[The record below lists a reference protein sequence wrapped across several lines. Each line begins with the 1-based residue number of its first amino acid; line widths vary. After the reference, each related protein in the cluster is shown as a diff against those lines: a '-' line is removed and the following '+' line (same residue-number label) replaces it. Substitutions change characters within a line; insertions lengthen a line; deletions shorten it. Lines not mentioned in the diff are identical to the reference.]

1 MPETSKKIP
10 IPKSL
15 TEGKMQTQTETLQV
29 QRKKDKL
36 FIGIPKERTL
46 QENRVA
52 LVPTSV
58 ATLVSLGH
66 RVVVEKGA
74 GEKSNYSDHNF
85 SEVGAEIAYS
95 PESVFKADVILKVAP
110 PTLEEIEL
118 FKPNQI
124 LISPLHLPII
134 SEEYIYRLRHKRVI
148 ALAME
153 YIQDESGSFPVV
165 RIMSEMAGIS
175 AMLTAADL
183 LTTSQ
188 NDKGGGRGVLLGGIS
203 GVPPAKVVV
212 LGAGVVAE
220 FATRV
225 AIGLGAEIRIFDNNV
240 SKLMRVQHLVGRQ
253 LNTSTLNPIQLEKEL
268 VSADVVIG
276 AIHSTTGRTPVIV
289 SEEMVSKMKRGAV
302 IVDVSIDQGGC
313 FETSEVMSHDQPT
326 FIKHDVIHYC
336 VPNIASKVP
345 RTASIAVSNI
355 LTSILLK
362 AGNVGSI
369 QGLLSMHHGL
379 RHGVY
384 TYKGALTNEYL
395 GRRFGI
401 KHTDLDLLIT
411 SQL

>member
-15 TEGKMQTQTETLQV
+15 TEGQMQTQTETLQIP
-29 QRKKDKL
+29 RKKDKL

-58 ATLVSLGH
+58 ATLISMGH
-66 RVVVEKGA
+66 RVVIESGA
-74 GEKSNYSDHNF
+74 GKKSNYTDHNF
-85 SEVGAEIAYS
+85 SEVGAEIAHS
-95 PESVFKADVILKVAP
+95 TEAVFKAEVILKVAP

-118 FKPNQI
+118 FHPNQI

-134 SEEYIYRLRHKRVI
+134 TEEYIYRLRYKRVI

-153 YIQDESGSFPVV
+153 YVQDDRGSYPVV

-175 AMLTAADL
+175 AMHTAAEL
-183 LTTSQ
+183 LTSTKEGQS
-188 NDKGGGRGVLLGGIS
+188 RGVLLGGIS
-203 GVPPAKVVV
+203 GVPPAKVVI

-225 AIGLGAEIRIFDNNV
+225 AIGLGAEVRVFDNNV
-240 SKLMRVQHLVGRQ
+240 SKLMRLQHLVGRS
-253 LNTSTLNPIQLEKEL
+253 LNTSTMNPIQLKKEL
-268 VSADVVIG
+268 VTADVAIG

-289 SEEMVSKMKRGAV
+289 SEEIVSKMKRGSV

-313 FETSEVMSHDQPT
+313 FETSEVTSHDDPT
-326 FIKHDVIHYC
+326 FTKHDVIHYC

-355 LTSILLK
+355 LTSMLLR
-362 AGNVGSI
+362 AGDTGGVE
-369 QGLLSMHHGL
+369 GLLTAHHGL
-379 RHGVY
+379 RNGVY
-384 TYKGALTNEYL
+384 IYKGALTNEYL